1 MFIFEY
7 HVLGLIHNKHLT
19 KSDTS
24 KQYRGIDGKFIQI
37 WFIYVFRK
45 YPDPIYSHTQ
55 DGTVISGSVRD
66 VIYAIEAGADMRI
79 VDRQLGYGVRMDNL
93 EVSFDRKIAAG
104 QSLWHISERMNGPN
118 LVSHEK
124 RSSIREHINL
134 TNGFKSCVMSIYL

>member
-1 MFIFEY
+1 MFDIF
-7 HVLGLIHNKHLT
+7 
-19 KSDTS
+19 S
-24 KQYRGIDGKFIQI
+24 
-37 WFIYVFRK
+37 RK
-45 YPDPIYSHTQ
+45 YADPIYSHTQ

-118 LVSHEK
+118 LVKYSH
-124 RSSIREHINL
+124 RSTQRETYTCIDNLIFAITSNHIGN
-134 TNGFKSCVMSIYL
+134 S